1 MLACGI
7 IMILMIFVKNFLMIM
22 IARFFLGFFEAGLIP
37 GMIYYITIWYKRSE
51 QNSRVSAVLWGPT
64 FAGALSGLLSYA
76 IISLLDS
83 KAGLSGWQW
92 IFLVCGVITIIV
104 SIVAYFLIFDSV
116 DNVKWLNNEERKRV
130 SAGIKR
136 DGLQDTEE
144 ISKDLVLECL
154 KDWKVCV
161 SMFIFCGISVA
172 TYSFSFFIPSIIN
185 GFGFNEVLSQ
195 LLVVPPFIL
204 GCISEIGVAF
214 LSDRANL
221 RGPYVILFASIGMVG
236 YAIVGTIQSHAIFKY
251 IGTMFIAIGA
261 FPCRATSTK
270 WLANNIPPSLKR
282 NIGISLMVGSGGIG
296 GIIATQIYR
305 SVDYPNYYLGHLVAS
320 ICLFLAILLSIIQF
334 TILKINNDKMKKQ
347 RKKIRRAVS
356 WNSES
361 EFGHFL

>member
-1 MLACGI
+1 MPFFLPFHYVVSVIMLACGI

-185 GFGFNEVLSQ
+185 GFVLSQ

-236 YAIVGTIQSHAIFKY
+236 YAIVGTIQIKY

-261 FPCRATSTK
+261 FPCRATSTT

-305 SVDYPNYYLGHLVAS
+305 SVDYPNYYLGHLIAS
-320 ICLFLAILLSIIQF
+320 ICLFLAILL
-334 TILKINNDKMKKQ
+334 T
-347 RKKIRRAVS
+347 VS